1 MRHNQRTRIPLDP
14 ADATHSIVI
23 TQALDGTY
31 TVHATLYATGR
42 CVKSTLWPTLAEAEA
57 EAKRIEASWRF
68 GVLPTV
74 AERGM
79 A

>member
-1 MRHNQRTRIPLDP
+1 MRHNTRTRIPLP
-14 ADATHSIVI
+14 DATHSIVI
-23 TQALDGTY
+23 TPALDGTY
-31 TVHATLYATGR
+31 TVHATLCATGR
-42 CVKSTLWPTLAEAEA
+42 CVKSTLWPTEEEAEA
-57 EAKRIEASWRF
+57 EARRIEASWRF

>member
-1 MRHNQRTRIPLDP
+1 MRHNTRTRIPLP

-31 TVHATLYATGR
+31 TVHATLYATGLS
-42 CVKSTLWPTLAEAEA
+42 VKSTLWPTEEEAEA
-57 EAKRIEASWRF
+57 EAKRIEASWRY
-68 GVLPTV
+68 GVLPAVT
-74 AERGM
+74 ERRM